1 MHDAPRTVL
10 VVDDDAHLLRLVKF
24 RLERDG
30 YDVTTAAD
38 GERALERIRERP
50 PDLCVLDIMMPRRS
64 GFDVLRELRADA
76 RLRAVKVIVLTARAQ
91 DHDIAAGLGLG
102 ADDYVTKPFSP
113 RELSVRVGAQLTEE

>member
-76 RLRAVKVIVLTARAQ
+76 RLRAVKVILLTARAQ

>member
-64 GFDVLRELRADA
+64 GLDVLRELRADA
-76 RLRAVKVIVLTARAQ
+76 RLRAVKVILLTARAQ